1 MSEIKEQIIESKPLR
16 EQVADIVRGMILRGD
31 LKAGEQISERT
42 IGQMLNV
49 STTPVKEAFR
59 SLQAE
64 GLIYTSPRR
73 GSFVSEI
80 SIDNMLEI
88 AFMRSSLEG
97 VAAYYAAKNATD
109 SHLAE
114 MGRILD
120 MVYPLLSLKDE
131 KSLEEIQQYN
141 CLLYTSPSPRD

>member
-16 EQVADIVRGMILRGD
+16 EQVADIVRGMILRGEI
-31 LKAGEQISERT
+31 KAGEQISERT
-42 IGQMLNV
+42 IGQMLHV

-64 GLIYTSPRR
+64 GLIYTRPRR

-88 AFMRSSLEG
+88 AFMRSALEG
-97 VAAYYAAKNATD
+97 VAAYYAAK
-109 SHLAE
+109 
-114 MGRILD
+114 M
-120 MVYPLLSLKDE
+120 PLTV
-131 KSLEEIQQYN
+131 N
-141 CLLYTSPSPRD
+141 